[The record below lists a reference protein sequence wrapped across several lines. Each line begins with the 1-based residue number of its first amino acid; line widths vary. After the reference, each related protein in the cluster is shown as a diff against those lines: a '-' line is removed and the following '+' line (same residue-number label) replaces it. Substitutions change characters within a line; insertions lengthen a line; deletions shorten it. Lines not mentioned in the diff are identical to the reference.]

1 MLYGRILELVNSWI
15 TILGVIT
22 TAFAGVVV
30 ADYFIVRRITGA
42 GPVVDVTMP
51 SELVNWAGVIT
62 TVGAVGTSHYLL
74 SGIMPIE
81 FFPSLVITL
90 VLYPL
95 LRFFVF
101 KPISRAPDGQLPE
114 SVIA

>member
-1 MLYGRILELVNSWI
+1 
-15 TILGVIT
+15 
-22 TAFAGVVV
+22 
-30 ADYFIVRRITGA
+30 
-42 GPVVDVTMP
+42 
-51 SELVNWAGVIT
+51 
-62 TVGAVGTSHYLL
+62 
-74 SGIMPIE
+74 MPIE

-95 LRFFVF
+95 LRLFVF